1 MYKFRIA
8 VTFLASCVFALSGCG
23 KSDTTTD
30 MGNTS
35 AGASFKVLAG
45 SELKDIMPS
54 VDAYAKQNGISL
66 EVSYSGSLDAVDSL
80 MNAHSYDAVWL
91 SHAKYLQ
98 LVPEVKS
105 QIVAAEKTMYS
116 QVVMGVKKEKAASL
130 GWDSKPPSWKDIS
143 QEISKGHLT
152 FAMTNPSG
160 SNTGFV
166 TLVGLASS
174 FSGKSDA
181 LDVSDIPA
189 EKLKTF
195 FSGVTLT
202 SGSSG
207 DLAAKFQANPGVAD
221 AIINYESVVR
231 SLGPGYVVIKPQEGV
246 VTADYPFML
255 LKNSVRRDAYDKILA
270 FLRQEQTQKGIVVQ
284 TGRSPLTGSDD
295 SSVVN
300 ELPFPGSLAV
310 VDAILSGYL
319 NEYSKPSVNYFVLDT
334 SGSMRGDRI
343 SALKEAMIGL
353 ASSDGSVGGRFSTFR
368 ERETVKLLQFT
379 DVLQPVQTFKLS
391 ADQNKNKEI
400 LASIRSTVNQYQ
412 ADGGTAIY
420 SALAS
425 VYKEAQAIS
434 REGKVRVTIELMTDG
449 QNADGM
455 RFEEFVNFV
464 QNAGSPKI
472 PVYGI
477 LYGEA
482 NATEMQK
489 VAQLTEGQFFDARK
503 TALKKVFKQI
513 RAYQ

>member
-1 MYKFRIA
+1 
-8 VTFLASCVFALSGCG
+8 
-23 KSDTTTD
+23 
-30 MGNTS
+30 MG
-35 AGASFKVLAG
+35 
-45 SELKDIMPS
+45 I
-54 VDAYAKQNGISL
+54 
-66 EVSYSGSLDAVDSL
+66 
-80 MNAHSYDAVWL
+80 
-91 SHAKYLQ
+91 
-98 LVPEVKS
+98 
-105 QIVAAEKTMYS
+105 
-116 QVVMGVKKEKAASL
+116 KKEKATAL
-130 GWDSKPPSWKDIS
+130 GWDSKAPTWKDIA
-143 QEISKGHLT
+143 QEITKGKLT

-181 LDVSDIPA
+181 LNVQDIPA
-189 EKLKTF
+189 DKLKAF

-207 DLAAKFQANPGVAD
+207 DLATKFQANPGIAD
-221 AIINYESVVR
+221 AIINYESVIKN
-231 SLGPGYVVIKPQEGV
+231 LGPGYVVIKPQDGV

-255 LKNSVRRDAYDKILA
+255 IKSSNKKEAYDKILA
-270 FLRQEQTQKGIVVQ
+270 FLRSEQTQKGVVLQ
-284 TGRSPLTGSDD
+284 TGRNPLNGSDD

-300 ELPFPGSLAV
+300 ELPFPSSLAV

-343 SALKEAMIGL
+343 ASLKEAVIGL
-353 ASSDGSVGGRFSTFR
+353 ASSDGTVGGRFSTFR
-368 ERETVKLLQFT
+368 DRETVKLLQFT
-379 DVLQPVQTFKLS
+379 DVLQPVQTFKLTT
-391 ADQNKNKEI
+391 DQEKNKEV
-400 LASIRSTVNQYQ
+400 LAAIRSTVNQYQ

-425 VYKEAQAIS
+425 IYREAQAIA
-434 REGKVRVTIELMTDG
+434 REGKSRVTIELLTDG

-455 RFEEFVNFV
+455 SLNEFANFV

-472 PVYGI
+472 PIYGI

-482 NATEMQK
+482 NANDMQTI
-489 VAQLTEGQFFDARK
+489 AQLTEGQFFDARK
-503 TALKKVFKQI
+503 TPLKKVFKQI

>member
-1 MYKFRIA
+1 MNKFRIA
-8 VTFLASCVFALSGCG
+8 VAFLAACSFVFTGCG
-23 KSDTTTD
+23 QSSSQ
-30 MGNTS
+30 S
-35 AGASFKVLAG
+35 ANSSPAASSSFKILAG
-45 SELKDIMPS
+45 SELKDIMPA
-54 VDAYAKQNGISL
+54 VDTYAKQNGISL
-66 EVSYSGSLDAVDSL
+66 EVNYSGSLDAVDTL
-80 MNAHSYDAVWL
+80 MNTHSYDAVWL

-98 LVPEVKS
+98 LVPEVKA
-105 QIVAAEKTMYS
+105 QIAASEKTMYS
-116 QVVMGVKKEKAASL
+116 QVVLGVKKDKVTAL
-130 GWDSKPPSWKDIS
+130 GWDAKAPTWKDIS
-143 QEISKGHLT
+143 QEITKGRLT

-181 LDVSDIPA
+181 LSVSDIPA
-189 EKLKTF
+189 DKLKAF

-221 AIINYESVVR
+221 AIINYESVIK
-231 SLGPGYVVIKPQEGV
+231 SMGPGYVVIKPQDGV

-255 LKNSVRRDAYDKILA
+255 LKSSGKKDTYDKILA
-270 FLRQEQTQKGIVVQ
+270 FLRQEQTQKGIVLQ
-284 TGRSPLTGSDD
+284 TGRNPLTGADD
-295 SSVVN
+295 GAVVN
-300 ELPFPGSLAV
+300 ELPFPSSLAV

-343 SALKEAMIGL
+343 VALKEAMIGL
-353 ASSDGSVGGRFSTFR
+353 ASSDGTVGGRFSTFR
-368 ERETVKLLQFT
+368 DRETVKLLQFT
-379 DVLQPVQTFKLS
+379 DILQPVQTFKLTS
-391 ADQNKNKEI
+391 DQEKNKEV
-400 LASIRSTVNQYQ
+400 LAAIRSSVNQYQ

-425 VYKEAQAIS
+425 IYKEAQALA

-455 RFEEFVNFV
+455 SLNDFQTFI
-464 QNAGSPKI
+464 QNAGSPKVPI
-472 PVYGI
+472 YGI

-482 NATEMQK
+482 NVADMQK
-489 VAQLTEGQFFDARK
+489 IAQITEGQFFDARK